1 MKPKVKVFS
10 MSLAVMLQASMF
22 LGIVSCSVN
31 DNNGGH
37 ESVATDTI
45 VYRFASQEEGRRLKM
60 ANTSYFN
67 SLSQNDLDWKTYTIG
82 QTLAGY
88 KAIAAEQIMDFTDEE
103 KWALT
108 QTMHDIENRCAKL
121 GIKLPCKDEIIF
133 IKSAMADEGDAEGYT
148 HKNEIYLNKL
158 AIEDLVRAYRQDPE
172 LSAADIEDI
181 LNFERVAVTHEI
193 FHIITH
199 SDAQFRQLMYNL
211 IGFTVMDH
219 EVEFGPTVREVL
231 LHNPDVERYDNYA
244 EFTISGQ
251 KRRCILIAT
260 CPGSYAD
267 AVAVNPDADFF
278 YDAQMVL
285 VPLDEP
291 DTMIPI
297 EEATDF
303 YDIMGRNLDYNYV
316 DAAEEN
322 LATNFSFLISFG
334 FDGYYDYSEEDD
346 EIIFIPYETPQ
357 LIRNIYDVLKSLKN

>member
-1 MKPKVKVFS
+1 MNPKVLPIF
-10 MSLAVMLQASMF
+10 LAVMLQASMI

-133 IKSAMADEGDAEGYT
+133 IKSAMADESDAGAYT
-148 HKNEIYLNKL
+148 HKNEIYLNEWTL
-158 AIEDLVRAYRQDPE
+158 ESLVSIYQNDPE
-172 LSAADIEDI
+172 YSAAVLEFDKYLINET
-181 LNFERVAVTHEI
+181 VVHEI
-193 FHIITH
+193 FHVITR
-199 SDAQFRQLMYNL
+199 SNAQFRQQMYNL

-219 EVEFGPTVREVL
+219 EVEFGPTVREL
-231 LHNPDVERYDNYA
+231 LLQNPDVERYDNYA
-244 EFTISGQ
+244 EFTIAGQ

-260 CPGSYAD
+260 CPGSYNDD
-267 AVAVNPDADFF
+267 AVGNPDFF
-278 YDAQMVL
+278 ILDNAQAML
-285 VPLDEP
+285 VPIDEP

-297 EEATDF
+297 EEATDL
-303 YDIMGRNLDYNYV
+303 YDVMGSNTHYTL
-316 DAAEEN
+316 AAEFCP
-322 LATNFSFLISFG
+322 LRYAAAYQKHLRRT
-334 FDGYYDYSEEDD
+334 
-346 EIIFIPYETPQ
+346 
-357 LIRNIYDVLKSLKN
+357 